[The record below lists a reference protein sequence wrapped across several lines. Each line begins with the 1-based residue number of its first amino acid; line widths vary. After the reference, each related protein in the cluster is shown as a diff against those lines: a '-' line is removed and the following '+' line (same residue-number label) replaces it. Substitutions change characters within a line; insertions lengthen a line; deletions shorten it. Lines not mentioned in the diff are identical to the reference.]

1 MLAKDLITDE
11 VPPLKLTDTGLKA
24 LGWMDELK
32 VSHLPIINK
41 NELIGLISE
50 TDILDLNAPDEQF
63 GKQKLSLIRPFVYG
77 HLHIYDVIKTIA
89 MMHVSLIPVLDTD
102 EHYLGLITQKK
113 LIQSVA
119 EITDAGEPGGIVVL
133 ELNVNDYSMTHI
145 AQMVEGNNAKILSSY
160 VTTHKDS
167 TKLDLTLKIN
177 KQDLSAILQTF
188 TRYNYRIKASF
199 HQSGLLED
207 TKDRFDSFMNYIN
220 I

>member
-11 VPPLKLTDTGLKA
+11 IPPLKLTDTGLKA

-32 VSHLPIINK
+32 VTHLPIINK
-41 NELIGLISE
+41 HELVGLISE
-50 TDILDLNAPDEQF
+50 TDILDLNDPDSQL

-77 HLHIYDVIKTIA
+77 HLHIYEVLKAIA
-89 MMHVSLIPVLDTD
+89 VLHVSIIPVLDS
-102 EHYLGLITQKK
+102 EENYLGLITQKK
-113 LIQSVA
+113 LIQCIA
-119 EITDAGEPGGIVVL
+119 EMTDAGEPGGIVVL

-145 AQMVEGNNAKILSSY
+145 AQMVEGNDAKILSSY

-177 KQDLSAILQTF
+177 KQDISAILQTF
-188 TRYNYRIKASF
+188 TRFNYMIKASF

-207 TKDRFDSFMNYIN
+207 TKNRFDSFMNYIN